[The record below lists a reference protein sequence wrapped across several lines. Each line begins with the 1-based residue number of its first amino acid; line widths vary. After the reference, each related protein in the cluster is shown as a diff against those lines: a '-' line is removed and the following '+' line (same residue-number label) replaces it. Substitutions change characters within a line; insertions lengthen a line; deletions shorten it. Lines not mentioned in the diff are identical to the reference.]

1 MRIIFISSVVWYD
14 MAWYGMVWSS
24 PNTVSPARAYEGVAC
39 ICSLAFDP
47 INKEA
52 DNIHCASPGVTRKE
66 QDTHHALCWEE
77 ARKRSVERARP
88 DRIDGTVRTLA
99 TPLVPCKIL
108 KFYKIPNHMNL
119 LTHT

>member
-14 MAWYGMVWSS
+14 MAWYGRVWSS
-24 PNTVSPARAYEGVAC
+24 PNTVSSARAYEGVAC

-47 INKEA
+47 SNEEA

-88 DRIDGTVRTLA
+88 DRTGSMVL
-99 TPLVPCKIL
+99 
-108 KFYKIPNHMNL
+108 
-119 LTHT
+119 